1 MFNLSLKDENV
12 RTLSHKGFFF
22 LKEVDII
29 KRKQT
34 ETLKLKS
41 TGIKERLVLGT
52 TQRLNGR
59 RKNQQTQRDIN

>member
-12 RTLSHKGFFF
+12 RTLSHKGFF

-34 ETLKLKS
+34 ETLKLK
-41 TGIKERLVLGT
+41 TTRIKEMLVLGT

-59 RKNQQTQRDIN
+59 RKNQQTQRYIN

>member
-1 MFNLSLKDENV
+1 MFSLSLKDENV
-12 RTLSHKGFFF
+12 RALSHKGFF

>member
-1 MFNLSLKDENV
+1 MFSLSLKDENV
-12 RTLSHKGFFF
+12 RTLSHKGFF